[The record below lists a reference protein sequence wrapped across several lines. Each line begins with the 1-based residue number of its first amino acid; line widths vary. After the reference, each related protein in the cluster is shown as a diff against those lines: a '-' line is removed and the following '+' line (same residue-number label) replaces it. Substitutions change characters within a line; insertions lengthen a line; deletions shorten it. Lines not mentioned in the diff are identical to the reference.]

1 METNI
6 KINRPHPAR
15 RHLKKPSTWLF
26 YLGVLVV
33 AVVEAIHGNPVCTIW
48 ALLAGSFH
56 FMLGV
61 SEGYADDFVD
71 LCCELQRDKIKLMED
86 LDNKENEIA
95 ILKTEIVGLKY
106 GKHSKE

>member
-26 YLGVLVV
+26 CLGALVV
-33 AVVEAIHGNPVCTIW
+33 AVGEAIHGNPICTIW
-48 ALLAGSFH
+48 AILAGVFQVLS
-56 FMLGV
+56 GV
-61 SEGYADDFVD
+61 AEGYAEDFAD
-71 LCCELQRDKIKLMED
+71 LCDALQLDKIKLMED

-95 ILKTEIVGLKY
+95 RLKTEIVSLKY

>member
-15 RHLKKPSTWLF
+15 RHLKKPNTWLF
-26 YLGVLVV
+26 YLGVLVA

-71 LCCELQRDKIKLMED
+71 LCRELQRDKIKHMEE
-86 LDNKENEIA
+86 LREKENKIA

>member
-1 METNI
+1 METHI

-15 RHLKKPSTWLF
+15 RHLKKPHTWLF
-26 YLGVLVV
+26 YLGALVV
-33 AVVEAIHGNPVCTIW
+33 AVVEAINGNPVCTIW
-48 ALLAGSFH
+48 AILAGAFH

-71 LCCELQRDKIKLMED
+71 LCCELQRDKIKLMDE
-86 LDNKENEIA
+86 LREKENEIA
-95 ILKTEIVGLKY
+95 ILKAEIVVLKY